1 MGVFDQRGGSRGQPT
16 GVSELLGGLGRPSL
30 AFLLLALGGP
40 THQASCSGSSCHHLA
55 WCILAR
61 SQLMRLCDD
70 SFFLAKG
77 GGADAVPR
85 SVLTKGSQGSD
96 PDAAISREQKAPD
109 RIGLPHGAQ
118 LDSAASRVLPI
129 KEY

>member
-1 MGVFDQRGGSRGQPT
+1 MTVSFSQRAEERTQSGVRGAGT
-16 GVSELLGGLGRPSL
+16 
-30 AFLLLALGGP
+30 
-40 THQASCSGSSCHHLA
+40 
-55 WCILAR
+55 
-61 SQLMRLCDD
+61 
-70 SFFLAKG
+70 
-77 GGADAVPR
+77 VPR
-85 SVLTKGSQGSD
+85 ALLTKASQGSD

>member
-1 MGVFDQRGGSRGQPT
+1 MGVSDQRGGGRGQPT
-16 GVSELLGGLGRPSL
+16 GVSELFGGLGCPSL
-30 AFLLLALGGP
+30 AFLLLALEGP
-40 THQASCSGSSCHHLA
+40 AHQASCSGSSCRHPA

-61 SQLMRLCDD
+61 SLLTRRCDD

-77 GGADAVPR
+77 GGVDAVPR
-85 SVLTKGSQGSD
+85 AVLTKGSQGSD

-118 LDSAASRVLPI
+118 LDSAASGVLPI

>member
-1 MGVFDQRGGSRGQPT
+1 MSDQRGGGRGQPT
-16 GVSELLGGLGRPSL
+16 GVSELFGGLGCPSL
-30 AFLLLALGGP
+30 AFLLLALEGP
-40 THQASCSGSSCHHLA
+40 AHQASCFGSSCRHPA

-61 SQLMRLCDD
+61 SLLTRRCDD

-77 GGADAVPR
+77 GGVDAVPR
-85 SVLTKGSQGSD
+85 AVLTKGSQGSD

-118 LDSAASRVLPI
+118 LDSAASGVLPI